1 MGLGIQ
7 SDRTIKYSQINKSL
21 AMTDQKQSRTFV
33 TEEILEVRYVPK
45 GSFLTQAGD
54 IADYV
59 CDKGLFPHWEVDSN
73 IVKFRD
79 VAGAPKN
86 LHAFVSYKNAGI
98 VAIDSQT
105 SNFFQDKAT
114 QYWRAIESNKF
125 FQIPTI
131 QRIGVRHKFFVKIE
145 KSFEEIEGAMFD
157 YLCKPS
163 VLKALDGNRKDLQV
177 VIDIET
183 KLGKLRAVFG
193 PLTKGEANQFFPF
206 QSPHFSSAG
215 VFIDLDLFIES
226 PKPDKKVVENFIR
239 SACEANWSRVD
250 KLLVEMGV

>member
-1 MGLGIQ
+1 MQIYKQ
-7 SDRTIKYSQINKSL
+7 YQTMADIKL
-21 AMTDQKQSRTFV
+21 PRTFV

-45 GSFLTQAGD
+45 GSFLTQAGV

-79 VAGAPKN
+79 VVGPPKN
-86 LHAFVSYKNAGI
+86 LHAFISYKNAGI

-105 SNFFQDKAT
+105 TNFFQDKAA
-114 QYWRAIESNKF
+114 QYWRTLELNKF

-131 QRIGVRHKFFVKIE
+131 QRIGIRHKFFVKVD
-145 KSFEEIEGAMFD
+145 KPFEEIENAMFD

-163 VLKALDGNRKDLQV
+163 VLKALDGTRTDLQV
-177 VIDIET
+177 VIDTET
-183 KLGKLRAVFG
+183 KLGKLRSVFG

-206 QSPHFSSAG
+206 QSSHFSSAG
-215 VFIDLDLFIES
+215 VFIDLDLFIEN
-226 PKPDKKVVENFIR
+226 PKQDKKLVENFIR
-239 SACEANWSRVD
+239 SACEANWNRVD
-250 KLLVEMGV
+250 TLLQQMGV